1 MKLQR
6 IVQVGYGELPCVV
19 TFEHEG
25 EGVLSA
31 TSIMYGHREIINRV
45 TFSEIERL
53 EDSVTY
59 DEFSDYCN
67 RVIDEIKLDAY
78 ENGNETH

>member
-6 IVQVGYGELPCVV
+6 IVQVGYAELPCVV

-25 EGVLSA
+25 EGTLSA

-45 TFSEIERL
+45 TFSEIDRL

-59 DEFSDYCN
+59 DEFSDYFKKIADELK
-67 RVIDEIKLDAY
+67 IDTY
-78 ENGNETH
+78 